1 MINKIINVGY
11 DKRVPFGYLLK
22 NYFRKVLKL
31 FLWEI
36 KKKSYNKRGHKF
48 GCSLRLQLPLKILTL
63 LYILK
68 IKLLDCMLYYA
79 FNIHIKFCAN

>member
-36 KKKSYNKRGHKF
+36 KKKV
-48 GCSLRLQLPLKILTL
+48 
-63 LYILK
+63 
-68 IKLLDCMLYYA
+68 IKKGDTNLDVA
-79 FNIHIKFCAN
+79 

>member
-1 MINKIINVGY
+1 M
-11 DKRVPFGYLLK
+11 PFGHLLK

-31 FLWEI
+31 LLWG
-36 KKKSYNKRGHKF
+36 KKSYKKGGHKF

-68 IKLLDCMLYYA
+68 IKLLVCMLYYA
-79 FNIHIKFCAN
+79 LNTHIKFCANQMLFII